1 MPFPI
6 HKPALFAALLLLA
19 GVPAAR
25 AQAPAAPAPSGPPRQ
40 AVTLYLT
47 RYDRPLGFQDQN
59 NDRGRTRQ
67 EAARRPGPDAV
78 DWPAL
83 SLVSAGGPAVTLFDK
98 EAHVR
103 RELAQRD
110 GAESRPLFRQASDD
124 VLQPGGH
131 WLRAVKWLWGQSYV
145 YTTDRTARSWMSD
158 YELWTFPVRISAP
171 GALGVRSVSLA
182 MDGRTLYARS
192 EPLHSLTLLLPQN
205 EAGRPYQVRVNGGSP
220 QPINVGLAP
229 ITPGDPRER
238 VLPVRLAVGGVQ
250 IVTPDKPEQFPN
262 EKAWADDVAALGKAA
277 PAAPVY
283 APTAKG
289 LARHLGLDVPLS
301 PETVNLVTLP
311 HGMSSGG
318 FYNGDDS
325 DVAQAFSKLG
335 SASDFARFLAD
346 AGYDRDFERVGA
358 GQMDDVGPGG
368 LYALAG
374 ALADRGV
381 RLGLIPGVTWGRPF
395 LAHPNLAFFSAGL
408 PDYHA
413 PLYRD
418 IQVMLARL
426 GRFPNLAGVSL
437 GADNAA
443 YVPYWDWAPPI
454 PNRPWGEAYQAWNG
468 GRTPPVPV
476 AKSLGGTATV
486 KTFQDY
492 VARYDRTFQ
501 QYGYFGRAAT
511 EMDPALIATT
521 GSFGSS
527 PGVGAGGGWPWASV
541 PGREMYAGLPVQ
553 QAYDWNENKS
563 SLPMHQEALLDQLR
577 SYSPRKPTWALIDDF
592 RLLLGRAPRQRAYAL
607 ALTRGVQAVGTTFLP
622 NPTGAQARPDVV
634 ADQKALYAWV
644 HKYGGAYALTEP
656 TPAVGVLFVHPQ
668 SLLRPVDQG
677 GQGTPEGRARGGHEG
692 KVTEALF
699 LCHAAGWPA
708 KVITPDELKRGLP
721 PSMKAILLVG
731 LNVEDDSWHWYD
743 GLTPQLQAFVG
754 SGGRLLADDESVCPV
769 PAAKTG
775 MTVRSY
781 VAERDLDWTPTLL
794 ARNGENVKKLQAAM
808 TGIAPALAETN
819 SDTVWAVPTVAGD
832 TQYVTVVNQATPLGA
847 NASQVTQPQTGR
859 LTWHT
864 DRPIYD
870 VRLGRRL
877 TADEAR
883 TVDLAREGFQWYALP
898 PAEVTEPQV
907 RVTRAASGLRRAA
920 VTVANLTPMRG
931 IPVQLTIRRAD
942 GSDAATVYSATGLV
956 ADLPLSDADPAG
968 AYTVT
973 ATELLSGLTGTTTVT
988 IPGTP
993 AEKPLPVVRRGPHT
1007 DLAAFARR
1015 RDVPLV
1021 VALTSGQ
1028 AADPKVRALAQRL
1041 VRFYA
1046 AGKRRVTLGR
1056 ADDTGV
1062 VLSLQPTVGLGH
1074 YPQWK
1079 TVDADLVL
1087 LGTASDNVLLLDQA
1101 RAFLLPALGT
1111 DLPAGHAAVGLTFS
1125 PFVGERQVLNLLAPD
1140 PAGLD
1145 AAVRSV
1151 IGVRAAR
1158 ESP

>member
-1 MPFPI
+1 MPSST
-6 HKPALFAALLLLA
+6 HKPIRFAALLLF
-19 GVPAAR
+19 AASAAC
-25 AQAPAAPAPSGPPRQ
+25 AQAPVPSGPARQ
-40 AVTLYLT
+40 TVTLYLT
-47 RYDRPLGFQDQN
+47 RYDRPIGFTDQN
-59 NDRGRTRQ
+59 NDHGRTRQ

-83 SLVSAGGPAVTLFDK
+83 SLVSAGSPAVTLFDT

-103 RELAQRD
+103 RDLVQRD
-110 GAESRPLFRQASDD
+110 GAESRPLFQQPADD

-145 YTTDRTARSWMSD
+145 YTTDPTARSWMSD
-158 YELWTFPVRISAP
+158 YELWTFPVKISAR
-171 GALGVRSVSLA
+171 GTQGVTTVSLA
-182 MDGRTLYARS
+182 MDGKTIYARS
-192 EPLHSLTLLLPQN
+192 EPLRSLTLLLPQN
-205 EAGRPYQVRVNGGSP
+205 EAGHPYRLAVNGGAAQSL
-220 QPINVGLAP
+220 NVGLAP
-229 ITPGDPRER
+229 LSPGDPRER
-238 VLPVRLAVGGVQ
+238 VLPVRLAVGGVE
-250 IVTPDKPEQFPN
+250 IVSLDKPEQFPN
-262 EKAWADDVAALGKAA
+262 EKAWAGDVAALGKDA
-277 PAAPVY
+277 PALIAY
-283 APTAKG
+283 APNRKG
-289 LARHLGLDVPLS
+289 LARHVGLDVPLS

-325 DVAQAFSKLG
+325 DVAQAFNKVG
-335 SASDFARFLAD
+335 SAQDFARFLAD
-346 AGYDRDFERVGA
+346 TGYDRDFERVGS

-381 RLGLIPGVTWGRPF
+381 RLGLIPGVSWGRPF
-395 LAHPNLAFFSAGL
+395 LAHPNLAFFSASL

-418 IQVMLARL
+418 IQVMLGRL
-426 GRFPNLAGVSL
+426 GRYPNLAGISL
-437 GADNAA
+437 GADNAG

-476 AKSLGGTATV
+476 AKSLGGTATARQ
-486 KTFQDY
+486 FQDY
-492 VARYDRTFQ
+492 IARYDRTFR
-501 QYGYFGRAAT
+501 QYGYFGHAAT
-511 EMDPALIATT
+511 EIDPFLMATS

-541 PGREMYAGLPVQ
+541 PSREMYTGLPVQ
-553 QAYDWNENKS
+553 QAYDWNEQRS
-563 SLPMHQEALLDQLR
+563 SLPMHQEALLDRLR
-577 SYSPRKPTWALIDDF
+577 ADEPQKPTWALIDDF
-592 RLLLGRAPRQRAYAL
+592 RLFFGPAPRQRAYAL
-607 ALTRGVQAVGTTFLP
+607 ALTRGIQAVGTTFLP

-634 ADQKALYAWV
+634 ADQKALYAWI
-644 HKYGGAYALTEP
+644 HKYGGVYARTAP
-656 TPAVGVLFVHPQ
+656 TPTVGVLFVYPQ
-668 SLLRPVDQG
+668 ALLRPVDQG

-708 KVITPDELKRGLP
+708 QVITPDELRRGLP

-743 GLTPQLQAFVG
+743 GLIPQLQAFVG
-754 SGGRLLADDESVCPV
+754 RGGRLLADDESVCPV
-769 PAAKTG
+769 SATPTG

-781 VAERDLDWTPTLL
+781 VANRDVDWTPTLL
-794 ARNGENVKKLQAAM
+794 ARNQDNVKKLQAAM
-808 TGIAPALAETN
+808 TGIAPPLAETN

-832 TQYVTVVNQATPLGA
+832 TQYVTVVSQATPPGK
-847 NASQVTQPQTGR
+847 NASQVTQPQTGM

-864 DRPIYD
+864 SRPIYD

-883 TVDLAREGFQWYALP
+883 TVDLTRDGFQWYALP
-898 PAEVTEPQV
+898 PAEVTKPQV
-907 RVTRAASGLRRAA
+907 SVTRSASGFYQAA
-920 VTVANLTPMRG
+920 VTVSNPAPMRG
-931 IPVQLTIRRAD
+931 IPVQITVTRAD
-942 GSDAATVYSATGLV
+942 ETDTATVYSATGLT
-956 ADLPLSDADPAG
+956 ASLPLSGDDPG
-968 AYTVT
+968 GTYIVT
-973 ATELLSGLTGTTTVT
+973 ATELLSSQMGTAHV
-988 IPGTP
+988 IIAGSAHSP
-993 AEKPLPVVRRGPHT
+993 AMPPVVRRGPHT
-1007 DLAAFARR
+1007 DLAAFSRR

-1021 VALTSGQ
+1021 VALTPAQ

-1046 AGKRRVTLGR
+1046 AHGRRVTLGR
-1056 ADDTGV
+1056 ADDSGV
-1062 VLSLQPTVGLGH
+1062 VLSLQPTVGLGR

-1087 LGTASDNVLLLDQA
+1087 LGTASNNVLLLDQA

-1111 DLPAGHAAVGLTFS
+1111 DLPPGHAAVGLTFS
-1125 PFVGERQVLNLLAPD
+1125 PFVGERQVLNLIAPD
-1140 PAGLD
+1140 TAGLD
-1145 AAVRSV
+1145 AAARSV
-1151 IGVRAAR
+1151 IGTRAVA
-1158 ESP
+1158 SH